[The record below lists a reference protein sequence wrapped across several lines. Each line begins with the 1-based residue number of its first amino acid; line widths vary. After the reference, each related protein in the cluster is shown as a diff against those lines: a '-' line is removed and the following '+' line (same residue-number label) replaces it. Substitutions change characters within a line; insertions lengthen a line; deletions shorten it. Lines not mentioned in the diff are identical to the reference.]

1 MVGGYSVELKEFE
14 KLTHEEKFRV
24 TQERLWELKKEG
36 KGTKEF
42 KNEAVGFSYTTAMNK
57 LDNKYKLNQGDYCL
71 IEKSKSSEIG
81 GNYLEDIGNI
91 ELENLIS
98 KIVDDKLLKLREET
112 EVRGL
117 SKDYAKNVVVQ
128 KRKSKELK
136 KMTITISEDVYDRWK
151 DFCEE
156 LGIYNNIDLL
166 NTAITSYLDSVN
178 FKSKID

>member
-1 MVGGYSVELKEFE
+1 MELREFE

-24 TQERLWELKKEG
+24 TQDRLWELKKEG

-42 KNEAVGFSYTTAMNK
+42 KNEQVDFSYTTAMNK
-57 LDNKYKLNQGDYCL
+57 LDNKYKLNQSDYCL
-71 IEKSKSSEIG
+71 IEKLSLSEIG
-81 GNYLEDIGNI
+81 GNDLRGIDNI
-91 ELENLIS
+91 ELESLVT
-98 KIVDDKLLKLREET
+98 KIIENKLSDLRENQPKEKILN
-112 EVRGL
+112 E
-117 SKDYAKNVVVQ
+117 DYTKNVIVQ
-128 KRKSKELK
+128 KRRSKELK
-136 KMTITISEDVYDRWK
+136 KMTITISADVHERWR